1 MKQLGIII
9 PAYNVERSLQNL
21 LNTLVQQITDN
32 VEVIVIDDGSQDN
45 TLATASRFANE
56 NISVIHQDNQGVGKA
71 RNLGIE
77 TCKAEY
83 LWFVDADDS
92 IRTDAVPSLLNAIRQ
107 ESFDCYLFGLEKV
120 RGRRVTQIVNAS
132 DICLTSNEAIAEAFD
147 TIFSENLLNP
157 LWNKLFRRSVI
168 EQHQIHFSSIPSG
181 EDAEFVL
188 HYLTYADSMHVLPMV
203 LYQYTLMSA
212 TSSSHA
218 YHPSY
223 IADHVQMF
231 GALAEYCA
239 ATGAMAD
246 NVKHQWQRETYLGA
260 CQNIFNSLLPKPSYR
275 EFARKLKLQLP
286 ALQKMVAS
294 IYSSTSDMRIHDNN
308 MVYRIM
314 YYLHLK
320 FKYSLNNINC
330 LVKEVSANVGL
341 LPKVVV
347 IIYRF
352 GSWANNI
359 QVIPMRIIIYS
370 IYRVIDLL
378 FCKLL
383 LNCDVPAKTHIGY
396 GFTIYHPYGVIINSD
411 AVIGRNF
418 TCRAQIVVGNKG
430 TGINDGSPVI
440 GDNVTLGAGAKLIGP
455 ISVGSNCCVGANSVV
470 THSFPPN
477 RVLVGVPAK
486 ALKRS

>member
-21 LNTLVQQITDN
+21 LNTLVQQITDD

-71 RNLGIE
+71 RNRGIE

-83 LWFVDADDS
+83 LWFVDADDN
-92 IRTDAVPSLLNAIRQ
+92 IRPDAVPALLNAIRQ

-120 RGRRVTQIVNAS
+120 RGHRVTQIVNAS
-132 DICLTSNEAIAEAFD
+132 DTCLTSNEAIAGAFD

-168 EQHQIHFSSIPSG
+168 EQHQIRFSSIPSG

-246 NVKHQWQRETYLGA
+246 NVKKQWQRETYLGA
-260 CQNIFNSLLPKPSYR
+260 CQNIFNSLLPKPSYQK
-275 EFARKLKLQLP
+275 FAKELRRQLP
-286 ALQKMVAS
+286 ELRNLILS
-294 IYSSTSDMRIHDNN
+294 IYVSKNDERRYCNALICRLMGYLIIKYKHLLNN
-308 MVYRIM
+308 MR
-314 YYLHLK
+314 
-320 FKYSLNNINC
+320 
-330 LVKEVSANVGL
+330 
-341 LPKVVV
+341 
-347 IIYRF
+347 
-352 GSWANNI
+352 
-359 QVIPMRIIIYS
+359 
-370 IYRVIDLL
+370 
-378 FCKLL
+378 
-383 LNCDVPAKTHIGY
+383 
-396 GFTIYHPYGVIINSD
+396 
-411 AVIGRNF
+411 
-418 TCRAQIVVGNKG
+418 
-430 TGINDGSPVI
+430 
-440 GDNVTLGAGAKLIGP
+440 
-455 ISVGSNCCVGANSVV
+455 
-470 THSFPPN
+470 
-477 RVLVGVPAK
+477 
-486 ALKRS
+486 